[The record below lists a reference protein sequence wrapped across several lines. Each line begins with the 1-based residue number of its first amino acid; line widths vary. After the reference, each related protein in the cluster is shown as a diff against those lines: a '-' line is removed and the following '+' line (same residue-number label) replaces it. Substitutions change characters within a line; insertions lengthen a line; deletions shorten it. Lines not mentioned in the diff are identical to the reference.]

1 MLKIFDPVNLCPECE
16 VIRTERSRHCT
27 FCGHCIERF
36 DHHCPWINNCVGIG
50 NHHYFITFILSV
62 LALLVTVLITIG
74 SMITIADFST
84 EDNHLC
90 FLTVFDQSWYHS
102 TVLIACSIVLMLT
115 SILFI
120 LPVL

>member
-1 MLKIFDPVNLCPECE
+1 
-16 VIRTERSRHCT
+16 
-27 FCGHCIERF
+27 
-36 DHHCPWINNCVGIG
+36 
-50 NHHYFITFILSV
+50 LSV